1 MKDVIEGQ
9 ELCADDGSTDAEILE
24 VVLTGVIAKPAN
36 QVADKM
42 ETARDSAADALEGA
56 ASTLQEKRGTVSGI
70 SNLVR
75 ELSNRLEAAAHYV
88 RRFDAREFI
97 SSTKECAKKYP
108 ATWLTVSVA
117 VGFAV
122 GWSIRR
128 R

>member
-1 MKDVIEGQ
+1 MKDLIEGQ
-9 ELCADDGSTDAEILE
+9 ELCGEDASTDAAALE
-24 VVLTGVIAKPAN
+24 VMPGAIATPAN
-36 QVADKM
+36 QVANRM
-42 ETARDSAADALEGA
+42 EAARDSAADALEGA
-56 ASTLQEKRGTVSGI
+56 ASTLQKKSGTVSGT
-70 SNLVR
+70 SNIVR
-75 ELSNRLEAAAHYV
+75 ELGNRLEAAAHYV

-97 SSTKECAKKYP
+97 ASTKECAKKYP